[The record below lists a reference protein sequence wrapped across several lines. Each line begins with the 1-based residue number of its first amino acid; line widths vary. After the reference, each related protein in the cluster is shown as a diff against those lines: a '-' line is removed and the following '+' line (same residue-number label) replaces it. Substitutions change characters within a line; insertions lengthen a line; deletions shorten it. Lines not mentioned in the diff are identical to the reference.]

1 MTDIEK
7 SVEAV
12 RAVIRSGKER
22 TIARTRQFIQ
32 ASHTG
37 PGMRETAQLIA
48 DGLRGLGCQT
58 VEAFETPGN
67 PILFAELNAGANAA
81 LIVYLMYD
89 TAPVL
94 DPDAWA
100 HPPFAGDITTL
111 PIGRAMIGRGALAR
125 RGPMMA
131 FLDVVQ
137 AIKDAGLSLPLNLL
151 FVVEGDENIGSPHL
165 PDFYRAYRQR
175 LTSAA
180 GTLFPA
186 AAQAKDGGVVIH
198 LGAKGMAGFELTC
211 DGSRWGRGPGRSDL
225 HWAHGAWVDSPMWRL
240 THAMATLAT
249 VDGSRVS
256 VDGFYDDVIPI
267 SAEEARMVQGLPFNE
282 ERQKAEL
289 GISQFAMDATGS
301 AAMQR
306 YLYEPTMVFEGI
318 WGSVPPIP
326 RLYKR
331 AIARVNLRLVW
342 NQTAEG
348 VQGKIKAHLARRGFG
363 DIAVE
368 PRYAVSPSKV
378 NPNDPIVQTAT
389 AIYRAYGIQPQFWPS
404 QPRTPPVAV
413 FERPYVMFGI
423 GHGGNQADK
432 DEYLLLDAAGPLQ
445 GLETLMLSYVQFMFS
460 YGINARM
467 EGRR

>member
-1 MTDIEK
+1 MVDIEK
-7 SVEAV
+7 SAEAV
-12 RAVIRSGKER
+12 GAVIRSGKER
-22 TIARTRQFIQ
+22 AIARTRQFIQ
-32 ASHTG
+32 APHTG
-37 PGMRETAQLIA
+37 PGMRETAQLVA
-48 DGLRGLGCQT
+48 DWLRELGCQT

-67 PILFAELNAGANAA
+67 PILFAELNAGAASA

-94 DPDAWA
+94 DPDAWT
-100 HPPFAGDITTL
+100 HPPFAGDVADL
-111 PIGRAMIGRGALAR
+111 PIGRAMIGRGTLAR

-131 FLDVVQ
+131 FLDAVQ
-137 AIKDAGLSLPLNLL
+137 AVKDARLPLPLNLL

-165 PDFYRAYRQR
+165 TDFYRAYRQR
-175 LTSAA
+175 LTSAG

-186 AAQAKDGGVVIH
+186 AAQTKDGGVVIH
-198 LGAKGMAGFELTC
+198 LGAKGMAGFELAC
-211 DGSRWGRGPGRSDL
+211 DGSEWGRGPGRSDL

-249 VDGSRVS
+249 ADGSRVA
-256 VDGFYDDVIPI
+256 VDGFYDDVAPI
-267 SAEEARMVQGLPFNE
+267 TAEEATMVQALPFNE
-282 ERQKAEL
+282 ERMKTEL
-289 GISQFAMDATGS
+289 GISQFAMDATSS
-301 AAMQR
+301 AAMRR
-306 YLYEPTMVFEGI
+306 YLYEPTLVLQGI

-331 AIARVNLRLVW
+331 AMARVDLRLVW

-348 VQGKIKAHLARRGFG
+348 AQERIKAHLVRRGLG
-363 DIAVE
+363 DISVE
-368 PRYAVSPSKV
+368 PLYAVPPSKV
-378 NPNDPIVQTAT
+378 DPSDPIVQTAA
-389 AIYRAYGIQPQFWPS
+389 AIYRGYGIQPQFWPS

-413 FERPYVMFGI
+413 LERPYVMFGI

-460 YGINARM
+460 YAANVQM
-467 EGRR
+467 EGRK